1 MIISGGFSSIYCT
14 LILSHIIDVKPS
26 TKTSCYLLMFKYS
39 MVYFIYIQAEAFTG
53 FNLVADL
60 FFPLFSNFLG
70 RWARTSVDLHYSR
83 PLYTAPVYGKTQI
96 KQVRK
101 LSRRS

>member
-1 MIISGGFSSIYCT
+1 MIISGGCISIYCT

-39 MVYFIYIQAEAFTG
+39 MMYFIYIQAEAFTG

-60 FFPLFSNFLG
+60 FFPLFACFWG
-70 RWARTSVDLHYSR
+70 RWARKAVVLSIAR
-83 PLYTAPVYGKTQI
+83 P
-96 KQVRK
+96 
-101 LSRRS
+101 